1 MSFGKRG
8 RRSPSAF
15 GGPIDPHC
23 NRPSRCI
30 TASSAFHQS
39 GRMPEPWCSLRPPAP
54 DASALPSSPSRRLAA
69 LPFPLLAT
77 PLRVCRSPV
86 FLQGAHSLPLSAQ
99 RPLCKFRCGLFL
111 LFFDLF
117 LRRFFDTGKFSQQF
131 HPVYGVASL

>member
-30 TASSAFHQS
+30 TASSAFHES

-69 LPFPLLAT
+69 PPFPLLAT

-86 FLQGAHSLPLSAQ
+86 FLQGAHSLPLSAHPPAVQ
-99 RPLCKFRCGLFL
+99 ISMPAFSSLLSPSSLPVLCYRKDFA
-111 LFFDLF
+111 
-117 LRRFFDTGKFSQQF
+117 
-131 HPVYGVASL
+131 PI